1 MGLRV
6 AGINKFASFKAG
18 LNSIKAVHKWSLRW
32 ATYEELSDAALILQL
47 AVTSSYTQQDTLAL
61 LK

>member
-1 MGLRV
+1 MWLRV
-6 AGINKFASFKAG
+6 AGFNKFASFKDG
-18 LNSIKAVHKWSLRW
+18 LNSVKAVHKWSLRL
-32 ATYEELSDAALILQL
+32 ATGKELSHAALILQL